1 MFGSIFV
8 ALLAASP
15 VAAQET
21 APETATAIFAGGCFW
36 CMEKPF
42 DVIEGVKSTTSG
54 YIGGTV
60 SNPSYEQV
68 SSGRTGHT
76 EAVKIEYDP
85 QKVSY
90 DTLLYVFWRNI
101 DPLTANAQFCDS
113 GPMYRSGVFPVNDE
127 QKAAAEASKA
137 ALERA
142 KRFDRPIVTE
152 ITPATTF
159 YPAEGYHQ
167 NYYQTNAVRYE
178 FYRFNCGRDA
188 RLKKLWGDE
197 AGGKLPKS

>member
-1 MFGSIFV
+1 MRRLIPLVV
-8 ALLAASP
+8 AGLAFASP
-15 VAAQET
+15 AKA
-21 APETATAIFAGGCFW
+21 ETATAIFAGGCFW

-42 DVIEGVKSTTSG
+42 DVIDGVKSTVSG
-54 YIGGTV
+54 YIGGTTA
-60 SNPSYEQV
+60 NPTYEQV

-76 EAVKIEYDP
+76 EAVKVEYDP
-85 QKVSY
+85 NKVSY
-90 DTLLYVFWRNI
+90 DTLLYVFWRNV
-101 DPLTANAQFCDS
+101 DPVTANAQFCDH
-113 GPMYRSGVFPVNDE
+113 GTQYRSGIFPLDE
-127 QKAAAEASKA
+127 AQKQAAEASKA
-137 ALERA
+137 ALETA

-167 NYYQTNAVRYE
+167 NYYQVNSVRYE

>member
-1 MFGSIFV
+1 MRRLFSLVV
-8 ALLAASP
+8 AGLAVTSP
-15 VAAQET
+15 VHA
-21 APETATAIFAGGCFW
+21 ETATAIFAGGCFW

-42 DVIEGVKSTTSG
+42 DVIDGVKSTTSG
-54 YIGGTV
+54 YIGGTT
-60 SNPSYEQV
+60 SNPTYEQV

-85 QKVSY
+85 SKVSY

-101 DPLTANAQFCDS
+101 DPLTANAQFCDTGS
-113 GPMYRSGVFPVNDE
+113 MYRSGIFPMNDA
-127 QKAAAEASKA
+127 QKAAAESSKA
-137 ALERA
+137 ALEDS
-142 KRFDRPIVTE
+142 KRFDKPIVTE
-152 ITPATTF
+152 ITPATAF

-167 NYYQTNAVRYE
+167 NYYQTNSVRYE

-188 RLKKLWGDE
+188 RLKRLWGDE